1 MDTIEPVFSKNMKSL
16 IWGQVELQVFSVP
29 VVKLQQLAQQDRV
42 CNRSSILGVIGV
54 VYGAIII
61 GQTVLHIY

>member
-16 IWGQVELQVFSVP
+16 IWGQVGLQVFCVP
-29 VVKLQQLAQQDRV
+29 VVKLQQLARQDRV
-42 CNRSSILGVIGV
+42 FNRSSIWGVLGV

-61 GQTVLHIY
+61 CQTVLHIY